1 MIDYFV
7 SKGVPIDTVILTAIA
22 IAFEIYVLCLCR
34 RDIIKWVKGV
44 TYTVVRTLALRPK
57 RRRSTRKNPAS
68 PANK

>member
-1 MIDYFV
+1 MINFFV
-7 SKGVPIDTVILTAIA
+7 SRGIPIDTVIISFIVLS
-22 IAFEIYVLCLCR
+22 FEIYVFVMCR
-34 RDIIKWVKGV
+34 KDIAKWVKGV